1 MKKLFLLSAVALMGV
16 CFAACEP
23 DNTTDLDNAVE
34 DGFYV
39 AGAATGSADLA
50 PVYMMTTGVNEDLMN
65 NGKKTWAESKRAG
78 MYEKYLV
85 LDANKDFELLLYE
98 AGKKTRYSA
107 TLETFTPA
115 EGSTIY
121 GDDPQMA
128 ILKGELVTGSKAPAM
143 KVTEKG
149 LYHIVLD
156 LNTAG
161 DLAKAQIIVAPVEW
175 GVRGGMNSWG
185 WTKMEAETKT
195 DGSIVYTIT
204 DAEMA
209 KNAEFKFAY
218 GGAWKITL
226 DDAGKVRAHT
236 NLGHVSDDNHALQNG
251 GANIKVGDGG
261 KYTFTL
267 TFKLAAGEIGK
278 SYSYTMECTEK
289 SQLPEEMYMIGE
301 GIEGWNLGDKDGDGN
316 PQVNNAVAM
325 HPFHSQP
332 GMFWAIR
339 YIEAGKGFKFSTV
352 NTGWGSDFA
361 SLGDDDSGFAVADGN
376 CSVAESG
383 IYCLGVDYANSKIV
397 VEPAKVYGMGEAFG
411 GWNKQTYAFTVDGQ
425 TLVSPAVTV
434 ADKAFRSY
442 VDCSLLDNTDN
453 WWHAEFVPFEGGIQF
468 REAGG
473 NPAEVKLNVGQ
484 KVVYDFN
491 AGTSAIR

>member
-149 LYHIVLD
+149 LYHLSINRGSRKEKNDHFTELGLD
-156 LNTAG
+156 
-161 DLAKAQIIVAPVEW
+161 
-175 GVRGGMNSWG
+175 S
-185 WTKMEAETKT
+185 
-195 DGSIVYTIT
+195 
-204 DAEMA
+204 
-209 KNAEFKFAY
+209 
-218 GGAWKITL
+218 
-226 DDAGKVRAHT
+226 
-236 NLGHVSDDNHALQNG
+236 
-251 GANIKVGDGG
+251 
-261 KYTFTL
+261 
-267 TFKLAAGEIGK
+267 
-278 SYSYTMECTEK
+278 
-289 SQLPEEMYMIGE
+289 
-301 GIEGWNLGDKDGDGN
+301 
-316 PQVNNAVAM
+316 
-325 HPFHSQP
+325 
-332 GMFWAIR
+332 
-339 YIEAGKGFKFSTV
+339 
-352 NTGWGSDFA
+352 
-361 SLGDDDSGFAVADGN
+361 
-376 CSVAESG
+376 
-383 IYCLGVDYANSKIV
+383 
-397 VEPAKVYGMGEAFG
+397 
-411 GWNKQTYAFTVDGQ
+411 
-425 TLVSPAVTV
+425 
-434 ADKAFRSY
+434 
-442 VDCSLLDNTDN
+442 
-453 WWHAEFVPFEGGIQF
+453 
-468 REAGG
+468 
-473 NPAEVKLNVGQ
+473 
-484 KVVYDFN
+484 
-491 AGTSAIR
+491 